1 MELGMDLN
9 IQRIYTIIHKKE
21 APGFLF
27 DNPGREWDGFVLF
40 TDGLAEFWDAAGQ
53 RHLCGKGTLLLL
65 RKDTA
70 YTIFSREGC
79 AYVTAAY
86 DFSQDTDKSMEKLPV
101 VIETSESIQAKL
113 IHMSK
118 KWQYQLWDSQI
129 ACRIGLLEFYYE
141 LLSQYREAGSQY
153 ADPTVRNAIHF
164 IHSHFKRNFTA
175 EEIAEQCAVSPSYLR
190 ARFRTATGMTITEYR
205 NDLRIRAAKQMLQSG
220 LFTVKETALELGYC
234 DVYYFTKSFAGAT
247 GTTPAAFAVE
257 KDRK

>member
-9 IQRIYTIIHKKE
+9 IQKIYTIIHKKE
-21 APGFLF
+21 VPGFFF

-40 TDGLAEFWDAAGQ
+40 TDGFAEFWDAAGQ
-53 RHLCGKGTLLLL
+53 VYPCKKGSLILM
-65 RKDTA
+65 RKDMV

-86 DFSQDTDKSMEKLPV
+86 DFSQAPDESLEKLPV
-101 VIETSESIQAKL
+101 VIEASESMQAKVL
-113 IHMSK
+113 RMTK

-129 ACRIGLLEFYYE
+129 VCRVGLLEFYYE
-141 LLSQYREAGSQY
+141 LLSQYRESGGEY
-153 ADPTVRNAIHF
+153 ADPTVRTAIHF
-164 IHSHFKRNFTA
+164 IHSNFKRNFTA

-190 ARFRTATGMTITEYR
+190 ARFRRTTGMTITDYR

-247 GTTPAAFAVE
+247 GMPPAAYAIE
-257 KDRK
+257 KGRK